1 MKTIA
6 MITLVA
12 AAAAAAAA
20 ATVYMMTSSKTYDF
34 ESQFGPSMTEYR
46 KFYNSEIE

>member
-12 AAAAAAAA
+12 GA
-20 ATVYMMTSSKTYDF
+20 ATVYMMTSSKTYAL
-34 ESQFGPSMTEYR
+34 ENQFGSFMTEYR
-46 KFYNSEIE
+46 NL

>member
-12 AAAAAAAA
+12 AAA
-20 ATVYMMTSSKTYDF
+20 TVYMMTSSKTCVL
-34 ESQFGPSMTEYR
+34 ESQFGPFMTEYR
-46 KFYNSEIE
+46 KFYNSEAE